1 MYSSSADMEFLVRLV
16 FAARPGA
23 TALRSRR
30 SLHAALL
37 AAGLVIGSVHA
48 VAGEQADRAIAAAR
62 KLVASGEVKPG
73 TVLRLRAKQ
82 GNLVSLLGRDG
93 ELQQEWERLTGI
105 PIDASVMPQVDSMTF
120 IRGRRDAD
128 LTIARAHELA
138 DLDAAGLIVDLR
150 PLLQRFGF
158 QLKADE
164 PEGYLLLDAQS
175 RRGDKVLAIP
185 ADLDVALLFL
195 RRDLLEN
202 EHNRARFRA
211 RHGRELAPP
220 TTWAEYQRLVEFFH
234 RPQDGFYGAGEP
246 REKHTAWMYWLP
258 RYLSASGNVAPFF
271 DAKMRPQLLTA
282 AGIAATE
289 NFVATV
295 PFSPP
300 QVLEDGKDFNYTLPL
315 FVRGSTFST
324 ILTVATA
331 KIANREGSAIRGRFI
346 AAPMPGY
353 VHQGKLLRSTAF
365 IYGNNLV
372 IPSNGSQPELAFL
385 YAMWL
390 TDSDNSLKSVT
401 ANGIADPYRHHH
413 LRDEQVRALYT
424 PQALDL
430 MRDELR
436 IVRPGGTG
444 MPGDAEYMAALS
456 DQLWQAAAGRITPR
470 EAMAR
475 TSREW
480 DAITDRLGRA
490 AQLAHWRAL
499 QQGSPG
505 TAATGR
511 P

>member
-1 MYSSSADMEFLVRLV
+1 MESLAPVSSTIRPPGTAPR
-16 FAARPGA
+16 ARHW
-23 TALRSRR
+23 
-30 SLHAALL
+30 LHATLLL
-37 AAGLVIGSVHA
+37 AALALVSPTA
-48 VAGEQADRAIAAAR
+48 VAGEQAERAIAAAR

-93 ELQQEWERLTGI
+93 ELQREWERLTGI

-128 LTIARAHELA
+128 LTIARTHEFA

-150 PLLQRFGF
+150 PMLKRFGLRL
-158 QLKADE
+158 QADE

-185 ADLDVALLFL
+185 ADLDVAMLFL
-195 RRDLLEN
+195 RRDLLES
-202 EHNRARFRA
+202 EDNRARFRA
-211 RHGRELAPP
+211 RYGRELAAP
-220 TTWAEYQRLVEFFH
+220 TTWADYQRLAEFFH

-258 RYLSASGNVAPFF
+258 RYLSAIGGGPAFF
-271 DAKMRPQLLTA
+271 DERMRPQLITA

-289 NFVATV
+289 SFVATV
-295 PFSPP
+295 PYSPP
-300 QVLEDGKDFNYTLPL
+300 QVLEEGKDFNYTLPL
-315 FVRGSTFST
+315 FLRGNTFST

-353 VHQGKLLRSTAF
+353 IQQGKMQRSTAF

-372 IPSNGSQPELAFL
+372 IPSSGSQPELAFL

-390 TDSDNSLKSVT
+390 TDPDNSLRSVT

-424 PQALDL
+424 PQALDV

-444 MPGDAEYMAALS
+444 LPGDAEYMAALS
-456 DQLWQAAAGRITPR
+456 NQLWQAAAGRITPR

-480 DAITDRLGRA
+480 DTITDRFGRA
-490 AQLAHWRAL
+490 AQIAHWRAL
-499 QQGSPG
+499 QQASARP
-505 TAATGR
+505 AATGR

>member
-1 MYSSSADMEFLVRLV
+1 MAYPEHPCA
-16 FAARPGA
+16 AARLA
-23 TALRSRR
+23 RTAKRLRP
-30 SLHAALL
+30 SLPAVLL
-37 AAGLVIGSVHA
+37 AATLALGA
-48 VAGEQADRAIAAAR
+48 MPATAGEQADRAIAAVR

-82 GNLVSLLGRDG
+82 GNLVSLLGRDA
-93 ELQQEWERLTGI
+93 ELQREWERLTGI

-128 LTIARAHELA
+128 LTIARTHEFA
-138 DLDAAGLIVDLR
+138 DLDAAGLILDLR

-158 QLKADE
+158 RLQAEE

-175 RRGDKVLAIP
+175 RRGDKLLAIP
-185 ADLDVALLFL
+185 ADLDVAMLFL
-195 RRDLLEN
+195 RRDLLDN
-202 EHNRARFRA
+202 EDNRARFRA
-211 RHGRELAPP
+211 RHGRELTLP
-220 TTWAEYQRLVEFFH
+220 TTWEEYRQLAAFFH
-234 RPQDGFYGAGEP
+234 RPKDGFYGAGEP
-246 REKHTAWMYWLP
+246 RERHTAWMYWLP
-258 RYLSASGNVAPFF
+258 RYLSAVGGGTAFF
-271 DAKMRPQLLTA
+271 DARMRPQLLTP

-289 NFVATV
+289 SFVATV

-315 FVRGSTFST
+315 FLRGNTFST

-331 KIANREGSAIRGRFI
+331 KIANREGSPIRGRFV
-346 AAPMPGY
+346 AAPMPGFK
-353 VHQGKLLRSTAF
+353 HHGKLLRHTAF

-372 IPSNGSQPELAFL
+372 VPGNGSQPELALL

-390 TDSDNSLKSVT
+390 TDPDNSLHSIT

-424 PQALDL
+424 PQALDVL
-430 MRDELR
+430 RQELR

-444 MPGDAEYMAALS
+444 LPGDSEYMAALS
-456 DQLWQAAAGRITPR
+456 EQLWQAAAGRITAR

-480 DAITDRLGRA
+480 DTITDRLGRA
-490 AQLAHWRAL
+490 AQIAHWRAL
-499 QQGSPG
+499 QPSASG
-505 TAATGR
+505 TVATRG

>member
-1 MYSSSADMEFLVRLV
+1 M
-16 FAARPGA
+16 
-23 TALRSRR
+23 
-30 SLHAALL
+30 
-37 AAGLVIGSVHA
+37 HA
-48 VAGEQADRAIAAAR
+48 VAGEQADRAIAAVR
-62 KLVASGEVKPG
+62 QLVASGEVKPG
-73 TVLRLRAKQ
+73 TVLRLRVKQ
-82 GNLVSLLGRDG
+82 GNLVSLLGRDA
-93 ELQQEWERLTGI
+93 ELQREWERLTGI

-120 IRGRRDAD
+120 IRDRRDAD
-128 LTIARAHELA
+128 LTIARTHEFA

-158 QLKADE
+158 QLRADE
-164 PEGYLLLDAQS
+164 PEGYLLLDSQS
-175 RRGDKVLAIP
+175 RRGDKLLAIP
-185 ADLDVALLFL
+185 ADLDLALLFL

-202 EHNRARFRA
+202 EDNRTRFRA
-211 RHGRELAPP
+211 RYGRELAPP
-220 TTWAEYQRLVEFFH
+220 LTWAHYQQLTEFFH

-246 REKHTAWMYWLP
+246 RERHTAWMYWLP
-258 RYLSASGNVAPFF
+258 RYLSASAGGIAFF
-271 DAKMRPQLLTA
+271 DARMRPQLLTA
-282 AGIAATE
+282 AGISATE
-289 NFVATV
+289 SFVATV

-315 FVRGSTFST
+315 FVRGNTFST

-353 VHQGKLLRSTAF
+353 VHHGKLLRRTTF

-372 IPSNGSQPELAFL
+372 IPRSGSHPELAFL

-390 TDSDNSLKSVT
+390 TDPDNSLRSVT

-430 MRDELR
+430 MRQELR
-436 IVRPGGTG
+436 IVRPGGTAL
-444 MPGDAEYMAALS
+444 PGDAEYMAALS
-456 DQLWQAAAGRITPR
+456 NQLWQAAAGRITSR

-490 AQLAHWRAL
+490 AQIAHWRAL
-499 QQGSPG
+499 RQAAPG
-505 TAATGR
+505 TAATSR

>member
-1 MYSSSADMEFLVRLV
+1 M
-16 FAARPGA
+16 
-23 TALRSRR
+23 
-30 SLHAALL
+30 
-37 AAGLVIGSVHA
+37 HA
-48 VAGEQADRAIAAAR
+48 VAGEQADRAIAAVR
-62 KLVASGEVKPG
+62 QLVASGEVKPG
-73 TVLRLRAKQ
+73 TVLRLRVKQ
-82 GNLVSLLGRDG
+82 GNLVSLLGRDA
-93 ELQQEWERLTGI
+93 ELQREWERLTGI

-120 IRGRRDAD
+120 IRDRRDAD
-128 LTIARAHELA
+128 LTIARTHEFA

-158 QLKADE
+158 QLQADE
-164 PEGYLLLDAQS
+164 PEGYLLLDSQS
-175 RRGDKVLAIP
+175 RRGDKLLAIP
-185 ADLDVALLFL
+185 ADLDLALLFL

-202 EHNRARFRA
+202 EDNRTRFRA
-211 RHGRELAPP
+211 RYGRELAPP
-220 TTWAEYQRLVEFFH
+220 ATWAHYQQLTEFFH

-246 REKHTAWMYWLP
+246 RERHTAWMYWLP
-258 RYLSASGNVAPFF
+258 RYLSASAGGIAFF
-271 DAKMRPQLLTA
+271 DARMRPQLLTA
-282 AGIAATE
+282 AGISATE
-289 NFVATV
+289 SFVATV

-315 FVRGSTFST
+315 FVRGNTFST

-353 VHQGKLLRSTAF
+353 VHHGKLLRRTAF

-372 IPSNGSQPELAFL
+372 IPRSGSQPELAFL

-390 TDSDNSLKSVT
+390 TDPDNSLRSVT

-430 MRDELR
+430 MRQELR
-436 IVRPGGTG
+436 IVRPGGTAL
-444 MPGDAEYMAALS
+444 PGDAEYMAALS
-456 DQLWQAAAGRITPR
+456 NQLWQAAAGRITSR

-490 AQLAHWRAL
+490 AQIAHWRAL
-499 QQGSPG
+499 QQAAPG
-505 TAATGR
+505 TAATSG

>member
-1 MYSSSADMEFLVRLV
+1 
-16 FAARPGA
+16 
-23 TALRSRR
+23 
-30 SLHAALL
+30 
-37 AAGLVIGSVHA
+37 
-48 VAGEQADRAIAAAR
+48 
-62 KLVASGEVKPG
+62 
-73 TVLRLRAKQ
+73 
-82 GNLVSLLGRDG
+82 
-93 ELQQEWERLTGI
+93 
-105 PIDASVMPQVDSMTF
+105 MTF

>member
-1 MYSSSADMEFLVRLV
+1 MEFLVRLV